1 MGESEYLWGSH
12 DFYGKDRKRK
22 RLGEESVV
30 SSLTLSGQYDKLTS
44 DEENTSY
51 PLKKVNLP
59 VPVGA
64 GKFFCDTIKILQ
76 LPLAVDE

>member
-30 SSLTLSGQYDKLTS
+30 SSLTLSGQYGKLTS
-44 DEENTSY
+44 DEENT
-51 PLKKVNLP
+51 
-59 VPVGA
+59 
-64 GKFFCDTIKILQ
+64 
-76 LPLAVDE
+76 